1 MKRYLVLG
9 IEFVLV
15 MVAGIAVAQA
25 GAGDVIYVCASEK
38 DGALRLVES
47 DADCLKKDSSCV

>member
-9 IEFVLV
+9 IGVVLFIA
-15 MVAGIAVAQA
+15 AGIAVAQVS
-25 GAGDVIYVCASEK
+25 AGDVIYVCASEK